1 VCFNYGAVGEYLV
14 WLLYVPILLF
24 YIRGSRAGL
33 YGLVFIIGQLTIF
46 FPLSTY
52 VVQPNGDEFKLL
64 PAAHKWFVMLMTYL
78 IVGVTAF
85 VHETSRSK
93 GIVKLKRREELNEQL
108 QEAAQAKTGLL
119 LNISHGSPRPPFVV
133 VPQSPFGQSARPIV
147 SRFASTLPPTQK
159 APFYY
164 PTSPE

>member
-1 VCFNYGAVGEYLV
+1 M
-14 WLLYVPILLF
+14 PILLF

-33 YGLVFIIGQLTIF
+33 YGLLFIIGQLTLF

-52 VVQPNGDEFKLL
+52 VLMPHDDELQLL

-93 GIVKLKRREELNEQL
+93 GIVKLKRREELNQQL
-108 QEAAQAKTGLL
+108 HEAAEAKTGLL
-119 LNISHGSPRPPFVV
+119 LNISHGATPHLHGVLRHFISPNL
-133 VPQSPFGQSARPIV
+133 Q
-147 SRFASTLPPTQK
+147 LPWLLH
-159 APFYY
+159 F
-164 PTSPE
+164 

>member
-1 VCFNYGAVGEYLV
+1 M
-14 WLLYVPILLF
+14 PILLF

-33 YGLVFIIGQLTIF
+33 YGLLFIIGQLTLF

-52 VVQPNGDEFKLL
+52 VLMPHDDELQLL

-93 GIVKLKRREELNEQL
+93 GIVKLRRREELNEQL
-108 QEAAQAKTGLL
+108 QEAAEAKTGLL
-119 LNISHGSPRPPFVV
+119 LNISHGATPHLHGVLRHFISPNLQPWWILFSQCASWFPLLTPICNDHCCVV
-133 VPQSPFGQSARPIV
+133 GGVP
-147 SRFASTLPPTQK
+147 
-159 APFYY
+159 
-164 PTSPE
+164 